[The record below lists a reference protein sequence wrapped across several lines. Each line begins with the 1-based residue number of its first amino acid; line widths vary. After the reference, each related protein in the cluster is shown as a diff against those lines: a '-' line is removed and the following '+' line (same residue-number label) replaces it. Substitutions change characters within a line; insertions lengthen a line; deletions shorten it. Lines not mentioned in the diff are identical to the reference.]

1 MINIA
6 IDGPS
11 GAGKSTISKAVAKE
25 LGFIHIDTGALY
37 RTIALYLSDNQID
50 VNNEEA
56 IKAVLDD
63 IKIQVCIEDG
73 LQKIYLNNKEV
84 CEELRQ
90 PNITKIAS
98 DVSKLPIVRDYL
110 LEIQRELAR
119 ENNCVMDGRDISTV
133 VLPDATVKIFLTAS
147 PEVRAERRF
156 NQQKEMGIIEDYDK
170 ILEDIKKRDYNDSHR
185 EIAPLK
191 QAPDAIKID
200 SSKVD
205 FDEVKNICKKLIS
218 ERLENV
224 GF

>member
-37 RTIALYLSDNQID
+37 RTIAFYLSDNQID

-56 IKAVLDD
+56 IKASLDD

>member
-37 RTIALYLSDNQID
+37 RTIAFYLSDNQID
-50 VNNEEA
+50 INNEEA
-56 IKAVLDD
+56 IKAALDD

-98 DVSKLPIVRDYL
+98 DVSKLPIVRAYL

-119 ENNCVMDGRDISTV
+119 ENDCVMDGRDISTV
-133 VLPDATVKIFLTAS
+133 VLPDATVKIYLTAS

-170 ILEDIKKRDYNDSHR
+170 ILVDIKKRDYNDSHR

>member
-37 RTIALYLSDNQID
+37 RTIAFYLSDNQID
-50 VNNEEA
+50 INNEEA
-56 IKAVLDD
+56 IKAALDD

-98 DVSKLPIVRDYL
+98 DVSKLPIVRAYL

-119 ENNCVMDGRDISTV
+119 ENDCVMDGRDISTV

-147 PEVRAERRF
+147 PEVRAERRLK
-156 NQQKEMGIIEDYDK
+156 QQKEMGIIEDYDK
-170 ILEDIKKRDYNDSHR
+170 ILDDIKKRDYNDSHR

>member
-50 VNNEEA
+50 INNEEA
-56 IKAVLDD
+56 IKSALDD

-98 DVSKLPIVRDYL
+98 DVSKLPIVRAYL

-119 ENNCVMDGRDISTV
+119 ENDCVMDGRDISTV

-170 ILEDIKKRDYNDSHR
+170 ILEDIKNRDYNDSHR
-185 EIAPLK
+185 EVAPLK

>member
-37 RTIALYLSDNQID
+37 RTIAFYLSDNQID

-56 IKAVLDD
+56 IKAALDD

-98 DVSKLPIVRDYL
+98 DVSKLPIVRAYL

-119 ENNCVMDGRDISTV
+119 ENDCVMDGRDISTV

-147 PEVRAERRF
+147 PEVRAERRLK
-156 NQQKEMGIIEDYDK
+156 QQKEMGIIEDYDK
-170 ILEDIKKRDYNDSHR
+170 ILDDIKKRDYNDSHR

>member
-50 VNNEEA
+50 INNEEA
-56 IKAVLDD
+56 IKAALDD

-98 DVSKLPIVRDYL
+98 DVSKLPIVRAYL

-119 ENNCVMDGRDISTV
+119 ENDCVMDGRDISTV

-147 PEVRAERRF
+147 PEVRAERRLK
-156 NQQKEMGIIEDYDK
+156 QQKEMGIIEDYDK
-170 ILEDIKKRDYNDSHR
+170 ILDDIKKRDYNDSHR

-224 GF
+224 EF

>member
-50 VNNEEA
+50 INNEEA
-56 IKAVLDD
+56 IKTALDD
-63 IKIQVCIEDG
+63 IIIKVCIEDR

-84 CEELRQ
+84 GKELRR

-110 LEIQRELAR
+110 LEIQRKLAR
-119 ENNCVMDGRDISTV
+119 ENDCVMDGRDISTV

-147 PEVRAERRF
+147 PEVRAERRLK
-156 NQQKEMGIIEDYDK
+156 QQKEMGIIEDYDK

>member
-37 RTIALYLSDNQID
+37 RTIAFYLSDNQID
-50 VNNEEA
+50 INNEEA
-56 IKAVLDD
+56 IKSALDD
-63 IKIQVCIEDG
+63 IKIQVCIENG

-98 DVSKLPIVRDYL
+98 DVSKLPIVRAYL

-119 ENNCVMDGRDISTV
+119 ENDCVMDGRDISTV
-133 VLPDATVKIFLTAS
+133 VLPDAKVKIFLTAS

>member
-11 GAGKSTISKAVAKE
+11 GAGKSTISKEVAKE

-37 RTIALYLSDNQID
+37 RTIALYLSDNKID
-50 VNNEEA
+50 INNEEK
-56 IKAVLDD
+56 IKSVLDD
-63 IKIQVCIEDG
+63 IKIKVCIEDG
-73 LQKIYLNNKEV
+73 LQKIYLNGKEV

-98 DVSKLPIVRDYL
+98 DVSKFPIVRAYL

-119 ENNCVMDGRDISTV
+119 ENDCVMDGRDIATV
-133 VLPDATVKIFLTAS
+133 VLPNATVKIFLTAS
-147 PEVRAERRF
+147 PEVRAERRL

-200 SSKVD
+200 SSEID
-205 FDEVKNICKKLIS
+205 FDEVKDMCKKLIT
-218 ERLENV
+218 ERLKNV
-224 GF
+224 

>member
-56 IKAVLDD
+56 IKAALDD

>member
-37 RTIALYLSDNQID
+37 RTIAFYLSDNQID
-50 VNNEEA
+50 INNEEA
-56 IKAVLDD
+56 IKSALDD
-63 IKIQVCIEDG
+63 IKIQVCIENG

-98 DVSKLPIVRDYL
+98 DVSKLPIVRAYL

-119 ENNCVMDGRDISTV
+119 ENDCVMDGRDISTV

-147 PEVRAERRF
+147 PEVRAERRLK
-156 NQQKEMGIIEDYDK
+156 QQKEMGIIEDYDK
-170 ILEDIKKRDYNDSHR
+170 ILDDIKKRDYNDSHR

>member
-37 RTIALYLSDNQID
+37 RTIAFYLSDNQID
-50 VNNEEA
+50 INNEEA
-56 IKAVLDD
+56 IKSALDD

-133 VLPDATVKIFLTAS
+133 VLPDAIVKIYLTAS

-170 ILEDIKKRDYNDSHR
+170 ILDDIKKRDYNDSHR

>member
-37 RTIALYLSDNQID
+37 RTIAFYLSDNQID
-50 VNNEEA
+50 INNEEA
-56 IKAVLDD
+56 IKSALDD

-170 ILEDIKKRDYNDSHR
+170 ILDDIKKRDYNDSHR

>member
-56 IKAVLDD
+56 IKAALDD

-98 DVSKLPIVRDYL
+98 DVSKLPIVRAYL

-119 ENNCVMDGRDISTV
+119 ENDCVMDGRDISTV

>member
-56 IKAVLDD
+56 IKAALDD

-170 ILEDIKKRDYNDSHR
+170 ILDDIKKRDYNDSHR

>member
-37 RTIALYLSDNQID
+37 RTIAFYLSDNQID

-56 IKAVLDD
+56 IKAALDD

-170 ILEDIKKRDYNDSHR
+170 ILDDIKKRDYNDSHR

>member
-50 VNNEEA
+50 INNEEA
-56 IKAVLDD
+56 IKAALDD
-63 IKIQVCIEDG
+63 IIIKVCIEDG

-98 DVSKLPIVRDYL
+98 DVSKLPIVRAYL

-119 ENNCVMDGRDISTV
+119 ENDCVMDGRDISTV

-170 ILEDIKKRDYNDSHR
+170 ILDDIKKRDYNDSHR

>member
-56 IKAVLDD
+56 IKAALDD

-73 LQKIYLNNKEV
+73 LQKIYLNNKEA

-147 PEVRAERRF
+147 PEVRAERRLK
-156 NQQKEMGIIEDYDK
+156 QQKEMGIIEDYDK
-170 ILEDIKKRDYNDSHR
+170 ILDDIKKRDYNDSHR

>member
-37 RTIALYLSDNQID
+37 RTIAFYLSDNQID
-50 VNNEEA
+50 INNEEA
-56 IKAVLDD
+56 IKAALND

-98 DVSKLPIVRDYL
+98 DVSKLPIVRAYL

-119 ENNCVMDGRDISTV
+119 ENDCVMDGRDISTV

-147 PEVRAERRF
+147 PEVRAERRLK
-156 NQQKEMGIIEDYDK
+156 QQKEMGIIEDYDK
-170 ILEDIKKRDYNDSHR
+170 ILDDIKKRDYNDSHR

>member
-37 RTIALYLSDNQID
+37 RTIAFYLSDNQID
-50 VNNEEA
+50 INNEEA
-56 IKAVLDD
+56 IKAALDD

-98 DVSKLPIVRDYL
+98 DVSKLPIVRAYL

-119 ENNCVMDGRDISTV
+119 ENDCVMDGRDISTV
-133 VLPDATVKIFLTAS
+133 VLPDATVKIYLTAS
-147 PEVRAERRF
+147 PEVRAERRLK
-156 NQQKEMGIIEDYDK
+156 QQKEMGIIEDYDK
-170 ILEDIKKRDYNDSHR
+170 ILDDIKKRDYNDSHR

>member
-11 GAGKSTISKAVAKE
+11 GAGKSTISKEVAKE

-37 RTIALYLSDNQID
+37 RTIALYLSYNKID
-50 VNNEEA
+50 INNEET
-56 IKAVLDD
+56 IKSVLDD
-63 IKIQVCIEDG
+63 IKIKVCIEDG
-73 LQKIYLNNKEV
+73 LQKIYLNGKEV

-98 DVSKLPIVRDYL
+98 DVSKLPSVRAYL

-119 ENNCVMDGRDISTV
+119 KNDCVMDGRDIATV
-133 VLPDATVKIFLTAS
+133 VLPNATVKIFLTAS
-147 PEVRAERRF
+147 PEVRAERRL

-200 SSKVD
+200 SSEID
-205 FDEVKNICKKLIS
+205 FDEVKDICKKLIS
-218 ERLENV
+218 ERLKNGRV
-224 GF
+224 

>member
-37 RTIALYLSDNQID
+37 RTIAFYLSDNQID

-56 IKAVLDD
+56 IKAALDD

>member
-37 RTIALYLSDNQID
+37 RTIAFYLSDNQID
-50 VNNEEA
+50 INNEEA
-56 IKAVLDD
+56 IKAALDD

-98 DVSKLPIVRDYL
+98 DVSKLPIVRAYL

-119 ENNCVMDGRDISTV
+119 ENDCVMDGRDISTV

-147 PEVRAERRF
+147 PEVRAERRLK
-156 NQQKEMGIIEDYDK
+156 QQKEMGIIEDYDK
-170 ILEDIKKRDYNDSHR
+170 VLDDIKKRDYNDSHR

>member
-37 RTIALYLSDNQID
+37 RTIAFYLSDNQID

-56 IKAVLDD
+56 IKAALDD

-98 DVSKLPIVRDYL
+98 DVSKLPIVRAYL

-119 ENNCVMDGRDISTV
+119 ENDCVMDGRDISTV

-170 ILEDIKKRDYNDSHR
+170 ILDDIKKRDYNDSHR

>member
-25 LGFIHIDTGALY
+25 FGFIHINTGALY

-50 VNNEEA
+50 INNEEA
-56 IKAVLDD
+56 IKAALDD

-191 QAPDAIKID
+191 RAPDAIKID

>member
-50 VNNEEA
+50 INNEEA
-56 IKAVLDD
+56 IKAALDD

-73 LQKIYLNNKEV
+73 LQKIYLNDKEV

-98 DVSKLPIVRDYL
+98 DVSKLPIVRAYL

-119 ENNCVMDGRDISTV
+119 ENDCVMDGRDISTV

-156 NQQKEMGIIEDYDK
+156 NQQKDMGIIEDYDK

>member
-37 RTIALYLSDNQID
+37 RTIAFYLSDNQID
-50 VNNEEA
+50 INNEEA
-56 IKAVLDD
+56 IKSALDD
-63 IKIQVCIEDG
+63 IKIQVCIENG

-98 DVSKLPIVRDYL
+98 DVSKLPIVRAYL

-119 ENNCVMDGRDISTV
+119 ENDCVMDGRDISTV

>member
-56 IKAVLDD
+56 IKAALDD

-133 VLPDATVKIFLTAS
+133 VLPDATVKIYLTAS

-170 ILEDIKKRDYNDSHR
+170 ILDDIKKRDYNDSHR

>member
-11 GAGKSTISKAVAKE
+11 GAGKSTISKEVAKE

-37 RTIALYLSDNQID
+37 RTIALYLSDNKID
-50 VNNEEA
+50 INNEET
-56 IKAVLDD
+56 IKSVLDD
-63 IKIQVCIEDG
+63 IKIKVCIEDG
-73 LQKIYLNNKEV
+73 LQKIYLNGKEV

-98 DVSKLPIVRDYL
+98 DVSKLPIVRAYL

-119 ENNCVMDGRDISTV
+119 KNDCVMDGRDIATV
-133 VLPDATVKIFLTAS
+133 VLPNATVKIFLTAS
-147 PEVRAERRF
+147 PEVRAKRRL

-200 SSKVD
+200 SSEID
-205 FDEVKNICKKLIS
+205 FDEVKDICKKLIS
-218 ERLENV
+218 ERLKNGRV
-224 GF
+224 

>member
-11 GAGKSTISKAVAKE
+11 GAGKSTISKEVAKE

-37 RTIALYLSDNQID
+37 RTIALYLSDNKID
-50 VNNEEA
+50 INNEET
-56 IKAVLDD
+56 IKSVLDD
-63 IKIQVCIEDG
+63 IKIKVCIEDG
-73 LQKIYLNNKEV
+73 LQKIYLNGKEV

-98 DVSKLPIVRDYL
+98 DVSKLPSVRAYL

-119 ENNCVMDGRDISTV
+119 KNDCVMDGRDIATV
-133 VLPDATVKIFLTAS
+133 VLPNATVKIFLTAS
-147 PEVRAERRF
+147 PEVRAKRRL

-200 SSKVD
+200 SSEID
-205 FDEVKNICKKLIS
+205 FDEVKDICKKLIS
-218 ERLENV
+218 ERLKNGRV
-224 GF
+224 

>member
-11 GAGKSTISKAVAKE
+11 GAGKSTISKEVAKE

-37 RTIALYLSDNQID
+37 RTIALYLSYNKID
-50 VNNEEA
+50 INNEET
-56 IKAVLDD
+56 IKSVLDD
-63 IKIQVCIEDG
+63 IKIKVCIEDG
-73 LQKIYLNNKEV
+73 LQKIYLNGKEV

-98 DVSKLPIVRDYL
+98 DVSKLPIVRAYL

-119 ENNCVMDGRDISTV
+119 KNDCVMDGRDIATV
-133 VLPDATVKIFLTAS
+133 VLPNATVKIFLTAS
-147 PEVRAERRF
+147 PEVRAERRL

-200 SSKVD
+200 SSEID
-205 FDEVKNICKKLIS
+205 FDEVKDICKKLIS
-218 ERLENV
+218 ERLKNGRV
-224 GF
+224 

>member
-37 RTIALYLSDNQID
+37 RTIAFYLSDNQID

-56 IKAVLDD
+56 IKAALDD
-63 IKIQVCIEDG
+63 ITIKVCIEDG

-98 DVSKLPIVRDYL
+98 DVSKLPIVRAYL

-119 ENNCVMDGRDISTV
+119 ENDCVMDGRDISTV

-147 PEVRAERRF
+147 PEVRAERRLK
-156 NQQKEMGIIEDYDK
+156 QQKEMGIIEDYDK
-170 ILEDIKKRDYNDSHR
+170 ILDDIKKRDYNDSHR

>member
-50 VNNEEA
+50 INNEEA
-56 IKAVLDD
+56 IKTALDD
-63 IKIQVCIEDG
+63 IIIKVCIEDG

-84 CEELRQ
+84 GKELRR

-110 LEIQRELAR
+110 LEIQRKLAR
-119 ENNCVMDGRDISTV
+119 ENDCVMDGRDISTV

-147 PEVRAERRF
+147 PEVRAERRLK
-156 NQQKEMGIIEDYDK
+156 QQKEIGIIEDYDK

>member
-11 GAGKSTISKAVAKE
+11 GAGKSTISKALAKE

-50 VNNEEA
+50 INNEES
-56 IKAVLDD
+56 IKAALDD
-63 IKIQVCIEDG
+63 IIIKVCIEDG

-84 CEELRQ
+84 GKELRQ

-98 DVSKLPIVRDYL
+98 DVSKLPIVRAYL

-119 ENNCVMDGRDISTV
+119 ENDCVMDGRDISTV

-191 QAPDAIKID
+191 QAPDAIRID

>member
-37 RTIALYLSDNQID
+37 RTIAFYLSDNQID
-50 VNNEEA
+50 INNEEA
-56 IKAVLDD
+56 IKAALDD

-98 DVSKLPIVRDYL
+98 DVSKLPIVRAYL
-110 LEIQRELAR
+110 LEIQRDLAR
-119 ENNCVMDGRDISTV
+119 ENDCVMDGRDISTV

-147 PEVRAERRF
+147 PEVRAERRLK
-156 NQQKEMGIIEDYDK
+156 QQKEMGIIEDYDK
-170 ILEDIKKRDYNDSHR
+170 ILDDIKKRDYNDSHR

>member
-37 RTIALYLSDNQID
+37 RTIAFYLSDNQID
-50 VNNEEA
+50 INNEEA
-56 IKAVLDD
+56 IKSALDD

-98 DVSKLPIVRDYL
+98 DVSKLPIVRAYL

-119 ENNCVMDGRDISTV
+119 ENDCVMDGRDISTV